1 MAEETTKKPTTRKT
15 KTTKKEVEK
24 PVEET
29 VVDMNAMAQQ
39 MQQMMTIMAQQQQM
53 IAQLSQQVQAPKEVE
68 EVVEEPKKQSRVR
81 KTTNTGGAMTK
92 QALRRKYKD
101 TEIYLTS
108 VFTGSVAYKGKT
120 DTYIWEQYG
129 DVQPMSIG
137 DLIAMSNNPKYL
149 ENPWLVLDDY
159 ENDEEVLD
167 DIITCFNLEKMYRR
181 LYILQELEEDINGVD
196 MTELQYLV
204 EESNAKGGSLALDV
218 TSIAQN
224 KIISGDLENYRL
236 IAEFEK
242 IVGRTLNR

>member
-1 MAEETTKKPTTRKT
+1 MAEETTKKPTTRKS

-53 IAQLSQQVQAPKEVE
+53 IAQLTQQAQTPKEVE

-81 KTTNTGGAMTK
+81 KTTKSNGTMTK
-92 QALRRKYKD
+92 QVLRRKYKD

-108 VFTGSVAYKGKT
+108 VFTGSVAYSGKN
-120 DTYIWEQYG
+120 DSYVWERYG
-129 DVQPMSIG
+129 DVQPISIG
-137 DLIAMSNNPKYL
+137 DLIGMSNTPKYL

-181 LYILQELEEDINGVD
+181 LYILQELEEDINNVD
-196 MTELQYLV
+196 MVELQSLV
-204 EESNAKGGSLALDV
+204 EESNAKDGSLALDV

-224 KIISGDLENYRL
+224 KIISGELENYRL

-242 IVGRTLNR
+242 ITGRTLNC